1 MSGAKRLLGGLLDL
15 LFPPKCALCGR
26 LLDRETDL
34 CRDCRKETEEFP
46 AGAPKKH
53 PDQKTG
59 PQFLDSFTA
68 VWYYKGKV
76 RDGILNLK
84 FHYRVDLAAPFG
96 RAVAMKLLREHP
108 GEFDCITWAPV
119 SSLRKFRRGY
129 DQSELIARTVA
140 KELGLPVKRLLKKRR
155 NTRAQSTLTKEQ
167 RRANVLGAYVCVNK
181 DAVCGKRVLLIDDVF
196 TTGATAQEC
205 AKVLLTA
212 GAKSVACAAVA
223 SASKNEE

>member
-1 MSGAKRLLGGLLDL
+1 MSGAKRPLGGLPDI

-34 CRDCRKETEEFP
+34 CRDCRKETEAFP
-46 AGAPKKH
+46 ALAPKKH
-53 PDQKTG
+53 PDQKTQL
-59 PQFLDSFTA
+59 QFLDRFTA

-96 RAVAMKLLREHP
+96 RAVAGKLLEEQA
-108 GEFDCITWAPV
+108 GDFACITWVPV
-119 SSLRKFRRGY
+119 GSLRKLRRGY
-129 DQSELIARTVA
+129 DQAELIARTVGR
-140 KELGLPVKRLLKKRR
+140 ELGLPVKRLLKKRR
-155 NTRAQSTLTKEQ
+155 NTRPQSTLTREQ
-167 RRANVLGAYVCVNK
+167 RRANVLGAYACVNEE
-181 DAVCGKRVLLIDDVF
+181 AVRGKRVLLIDDVF

-205 AKVLLTA
+205 ARVLLTA

-223 SASKNEE
+223 STAKNEE

>member
-46 AGAPKKH
+46 ASAPKKH

-96 RAVAMKLLREHP
+96 RAVAMKLL
-108 GEFDCITWAPV
+108 I
-119 SSLRKFRRGY
+119 SLRTSR
-129 DQSELIARTVA
+129 S
-140 KELGLPVKRLLKKRR
+140 
-155 NTRAQSTLTKEQ
+155 
-167 RRANVLGAYVCVNK
+167 
-181 DAVCGKRVLLIDDVF
+181 
-196 TTGATAQEC
+196 
-205 AKVLLTA
+205 
-212 GAKSVACAAVA
+212 
-223 SASKNEE
+223 